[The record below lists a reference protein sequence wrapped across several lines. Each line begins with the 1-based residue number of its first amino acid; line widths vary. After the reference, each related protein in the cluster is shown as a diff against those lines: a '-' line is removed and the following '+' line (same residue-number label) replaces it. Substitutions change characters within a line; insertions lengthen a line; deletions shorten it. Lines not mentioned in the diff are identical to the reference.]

1 MMKSAAGAARAVS
14 VVALAIVLS
23 ASVVCL
29 TAASA
34 EAGTGTK
41 ITKIGTYLWKQ
52 YVKSKKKEVEKK
64 QKVER
69 AKQYQKFRRDEDD
82 WRLDCCELLK
92 ERIRNKELTIEDLT
106 KIRDFIDWRLPANS
120 IYKKKKFNFKNI
132 TQEVGYKIISD
143 ELCEFDY
150 QLIYEKIKNPDYK
163 PHWLLSILIALN
175 DYGRDC
181 MMSPMMSPIRLS
193 PAPSPL
199 GVGM

>member
-1 MMKSAAGAARAVS
+1 MMKNAAGAARTVLAAVL
-14 VVALAIVLS
+14 VVALIL
-23 ASVVCL
+23 L
-29 TAASA
+29 AATPTD
-34 EAGTGTK
+34 AGAGSK
-41 ITKIGTYLWKQ
+41 IQRIGKYLINR
-52 YVKSKKKEVEKK
+52 YVSSKKKEIAKK
-64 QKVER
+64 QKIER
-69 AKQYQKFRRDEDD
+69 AKQHQQFRRDEDD

-92 ERIRNKELTIEDLT
+92 KRIRNKELTIEDLT
-106 KIRDFIDWRLPANS
+106 KIRDFIDWRLPASS

-163 PHWLLSILIALN
+163 LHWLLSVWIALG

-181 MMSPMMSPIRLS
+181 WMSPMTQPKAF
-193 PAPSPL
+193 PAPGL

>member
-1 MMKSAAGAARAVS
+1 MMKSAAGAARAVLF
-14 VVALAIVLS
+14 VALAIVLS
-23 ASVVCL
+23 VSVVCL
-29 TAASA
+29 TAAPA

-92 ERIRNKELTIEDLT
+92 ERIRKNELTIEDMI
-106 KIRDFIDWRLPANS
+106 KIRDFIDWRLPKNS
-120 IYKKKKFNFKNI
+120 IYKRKQFNWKNI

-143 ELCEFDY
+143 ELCEFDLR
-150 QLIYEKIKNPDYK
+150 LIYEKIKNPDYK
-163 PHWLLSILIALN
+163 PHWLLSIWIALG
-175 DYGRDC
+175 DYGREC
-181 MMSPMMSPIRLS
+181 MMSPMTRPKAF
-193 PAPSPL
+193 PGPGV